1 MNIENMNLNVV
12 RNKHICKYIPAATC
26 WDVETLPGWRC
37 QGRKTSKMLATAP
50 GYSGSKNANTQKRNK
65 KYNIYKYYIETL
77 KITNTNKDTK
87 FIATATNDAI

>member
-12 RNKHICKYIPAATC
+12 RNKHICKYIPTATC

-50 GYSGSKNANTQKRNK
+50 GYSGSENAKTQKKIRNT
-65 KYNIYKYYIETL
+65 IH
-77 KITNTNKDTK
+77 TNTK
-87 FIATATNDAI
+87 